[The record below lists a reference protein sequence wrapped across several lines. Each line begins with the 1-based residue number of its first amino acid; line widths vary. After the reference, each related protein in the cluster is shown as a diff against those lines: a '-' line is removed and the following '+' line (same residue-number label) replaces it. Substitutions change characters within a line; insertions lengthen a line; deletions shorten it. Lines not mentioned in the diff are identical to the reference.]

1 MTYNL
6 QAALLASAAAFA
18 LTSSAVSQEVRSQ
31 EVRSQQV
38 SSQQVRSQQVRS
50 QEVRSQQARC
60 NDGRTAGGECV
71 NTELMTFA
79 RQSAV
84 IFSQPKISQTAFPVL
99 PSADV
104 NFRYPHQLIPDQLRI
119 TPTGTPGGG

>member
-6 QAALLASAAAFA
+6 QAALWAAVAVFA
-18 LTSSAVSQEVRSQ
+18 LTSSAA
-31 EVRSQQV
+31 
-38 SSQQVRSQQVRS
+38 SQQVRCNGGRAAGGECANTSSAASEQVR
-50 QEVRSQQARC
+50 C
-60 NDGRTAGGECV
+60 NGGRTANGECV
-71 NTELMTFA
+71 NTELTTYA
-79 RQSAV
+79 RQSSV

-99 PSADV
+99 PSQDV

>member
-6 QAALLASAAAFA
+6 QAALLAAAAAFA
-18 LTSSAVSQEVRSQ
+18 LTSSAASQEVRSQ
-31 EVRSQQV
+31 EVRSQE
-38 SSQQVRSQQVRS
+38 VRP
-50 QEVRSQQARC
+50 QEVRPQEVRC
-60 NDGRTAGGECV
+60 NGGRTAGGECV
-71 NTELMTFA
+71 NTELMTYA
-79 RQSAV
+79 RQSSV

>member
-1 MTYNL
+1 MTYSL
-6 QAALLASAAAFA
+6 QAALLATTAAFA

-31 EVRSQQV
+31 EVRSQEV
-38 SSQQVRSQQVRS
+38 RSEQVRSQQVR
-50 QEVRSQQARC
+50 C
-60 NDGRTAGGECV
+60 NEGRTAGGECV

-104 NFRYPHQLIPDQLRI
+104 NFRYPHQLIPDPLRI
-119 TPTGTPGGG
+119 TPTGTPVGR

>member
-1 MTYNL
+1 MTYSL
-6 QAALLASAAAFA
+6 QAALLATTAAFA

-31 EVRSQQV
+31 EVRSE
-38 SSQQVRSQQVRS
+38 QVRSQQVR
-50 QEVRSQQARC
+50 C
-60 NDGRTAGGECV
+60 NEGRTAGGECV

-104 NFRYPHQLIPDQLRI
+104 NFRYPHQLIPDPLRI
-119 TPTGTPGGG
+119 TPTGTPVGR

>member
-1 MTYNL
+1 MTYSL
-6 QAALLASAAAFA
+6 QAALLATTAAFA

-31 EVRSQQV
+31 QV
-38 SSQQVRSQQVRS
+38 GSQQVR
-50 QEVRSQQARC
+50 C
-60 NDGRTAGGECV
+60 NEGRTAGGECV

-104 NFRYPHQLIPDQLRI
+104 NFRYPHQLIPDPLRI
-119 TPTGTPGGG
+119 TPTGTPVGR